1 MKTRYK
7 ICGCVIALVLLMTGS
22 AGGYFHFHWNVSAT
36 AEKFTESSIEL
47 QNPNRGFY
55 YIYGF
60 WIKDESVDYH
70 SPLGIKNHTVH
81 IKHNGIIIYTIFHTV
96 SHTNSFLSSLTISF

>member
-47 QNPNRGFY
+47 QNPN
-55 YIYGF
+55 
-60 WIKDESVDYH
+60 
-70 SPLGIKNHTVH
+70 P
-81 IKHNGIIIYTIFHTV
+81 
-96 SHTNSFLSSLTISF
+96 